1 MRYVFL
7 SLLTFVMASCGD
19 ASVAERVTS
28 AEMAFAAEDAASS
41 RRICDA
47 ILSDTGNAGGITA
60 SELCRLSILYMQ
72 LYDRTDEAEAL
83 DLAIRCYRSAFSE
96 NADSAK
102 YYYSHLPVD
111 QDRYAMSLSTLVQSI
126 DNPSKVDYENVD
138 SIFDSESMKD
148 VK

>member
-60 SELCRLSILYMQ
+60 SELCRL
-72 LYDRTDEAEAL
+72 
-83 DLAIRCYRSAFSE
+83 
-96 NADSAK
+96 
-102 YYYSHLPVD
+102 
-111 QDRYAMSLSTLVQSI
+111 
-126 DNPSKVDYENVD
+126 
-138 SIFDSESMKD
+138 
-148 VK
+148 

>member
-1 MRYVFL
+1 
-7 SLLTFVMASCGD
+7 
-19 ASVAERVTS
+19 
-28 AEMAFAAEDAASS
+28 
-41 RRICDA
+41 
-47 ILSDTGNAGGITA
+47 
-60 SELCRLSILYMQ
+60 MQ

-126 DNPSKVDYENVD
+126 DNPSKVDYENID

>member
-1 MRYVFL
+1 M
-7 SLLTFVMASCGD
+7 G
-19 ASVAERVTS
+19 
-28 AEMAFAAEDAASS
+28 
-41 RRICDA
+41 
-47 ILSDTGNAGGITA
+47 
-60 SELCRLSILYMQ
+60 
-72 LYDRTDEAEAL
+72 
-83 DLAIRCYRSAFSE
+83 
-96 NADSAK
+96 K